1 MPGVGTV
8 VGALIGMFGGAAA
21 ASSAGASVQDM
32 RQKVLQDLD
41 NPLTR
46 YFSDA
51 ADRVVQSMDK
61 QSEQLKLMIQKA
73 LERYLVSYRSTV
85 DEWIAQEQSRRQQLE
100 TLILEIQQDLEKLET
115 RRQSLMSIQSHIRAQ
130 EVKNDE
136 SKGSGCI

>member
-1 MPGVGTV
+1 
-8 VGALIGMFGGAAA
+8 
-21 ASSAGASVQDM
+21 M

-73 LERYLVSYRSTV
+73 LERYLVAYRSTV
-85 DEWIAQEQSRRQQLE
+85 DKWIAQEQSRRQQLE
-100 TLILEIQQDLEKLET
+100 TLMLEIQQDLEKLET
-115 RRQSLMSIQSHIRAQ
+115 RRQSLVSIQAHIRAQ